1 MRFCGILLGFSH
13 GWLDVGYFFL
23 IQDFRRYGETRGM
36 CKLGPVDGMV
46 VRRLGSFPWPGKAL
60 SLVMG

>member
-13 GWLDVGYFFL
+13 GWLDVGYFFFL
-23 IQDFRRYGETRGM
+23 IQDFRRSGETRGM

-46 VRRLGSFPWPGKAL
+46 VRRFHFLGLGRL
-60 SLVMG
+60 SH